1 MARKAKVIKETEHK
15 ENIMTKL
22 KIKTLGELVEKDKK
36 KVGDIKRMIDSYGV
50 YYLNRW
56 EEWEAAPKNVNS
68 SEQIINNAIS
78 ALGDYSDI
86 YNTRLSH
93 EELGDYYGDPSDPP
107 ITRYGFNQDENG
119 NLFVEKTHIQN
130 LEEQIENLKEENK
143 RLGGVYE
150 SQANKELVAP
160 ELELANKIYR
170 DAVKKYDPAS
180 GKINGKTPTQWM
192 EDALAG
198 MDSSL
203 EDSAIKRIASVA
215 NWKNKQNKAKK

>member
-1 MARKAKVIKETEHK
+1 MTEL
-15 ENIMTKL
+15 N
-22 KIKTLGELVEKDKK
+22 IKTICALVQKDNKKLGE
-36 KVGDIKRMIDSYGV
+36 IKRMIDSYGV

-56 EEWEAAPKNVNS
+56 EEWEAAPKDASN

-78 ALGDYSDI
+78 ALGDYADI
-86 YNTRLSH
+86 HYTRVSN
-93 EELGDYYGDPSDPP
+93 EELADYYGDPSDPG
-107 ITRYGFNQDENG
+107 ITRFGFKQDENG
-119 NLFVEKTHIQN
+119 KLFVEKTHIQT
-130 LEEQIENLKEENK
+130 LEEQIESLKEENK
-143 RLGGVYE
+143 RLDGVFE